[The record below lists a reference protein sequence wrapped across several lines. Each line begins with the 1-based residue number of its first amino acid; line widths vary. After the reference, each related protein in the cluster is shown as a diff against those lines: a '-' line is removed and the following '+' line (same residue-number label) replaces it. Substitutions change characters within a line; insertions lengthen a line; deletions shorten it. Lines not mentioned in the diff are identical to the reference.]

1 MKKKVLI
8 GVLSI
13 FFLTIMI
20 LVLLNQID
28 FLDTPIYQGIYQL
41 RNNTWDSIFKSITRF
56 GNILTVLCISIVLML
71 TMNKKNQFIFGINII
86 LNVLSNQMLKNII
99 QRPRPDHIKL
109 IVQSGYSFPS
119 GHAMISIALY
129 GFIIYLIAK
138 KPYNKYIK
146 IISISLL
153 TLLILGIGCSRIYVG
168 VHYPSDVISGYSLA
182 LIILIIVIHNKDK
195 LNWGDN
201 NDKDGSK

>member
-13 FFLTIMI
+13 IFLTIMI

-41 RNNTWDSIFKSITRF
+41 RNNIWDSIFKSITRF

-153 TLLILGIGCSRIYVG
+153 ILLILGIGCSRIYVG
-168 VHYPSDVISGYSLA
+168 VHYPSDVISGYSLE
-182 LIILIIVIHNKDK
+182 LIILIIVIYNKDK
-195 LNWGDN
+195 LNWGNN
-201 NDKDGSK
+201 NDKNGSK

>member
-1 MKKKVLI
+1 
-8 GVLSI
+8 
-13 FFLTIMI
+13 
-20 LVLLNQID
+20 
-28 FLDTPIYQGIYQL
+28 
-41 RNNTWDSIFKSITRF
+41 
-56 GNILTVLCISIVLML
+56 
-71 TMNKKNQFIFGINII
+71 
-86 LNVLSNQMLKNII
+86 
-99 QRPRPDHIKL
+99 
-109 IVQSGYSFPS
+109 
-119 GHAMISIALY
+119 MISIALY

-195 LNWGDN
+195 LNWGNN
-201 NDKDGSK
+201 NDKNGSK

>member
-13 FFLTIMI
+13 IFLTIMI

-28 FLDTPIYQGIYQL
+28 FLDTPIYKGIYQL
-41 RNNTWDSIFKSITRF
+41 RNNIWDSIFKSITRF

-182 LIILIIVIHNKDK
+182 LIILIIVIYNKDK
-195 LNWGDN
+195 LNWGNN
-201 NDKDGSK
+201 NDKNGSK